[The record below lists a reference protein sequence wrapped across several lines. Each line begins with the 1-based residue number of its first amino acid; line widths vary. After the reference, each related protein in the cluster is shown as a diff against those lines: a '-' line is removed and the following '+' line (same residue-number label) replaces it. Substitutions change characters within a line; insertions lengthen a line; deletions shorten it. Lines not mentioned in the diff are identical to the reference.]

1 MKPSSS
7 SHAPSYACK
16 LWHDRQAIYVELASG
31 LITKFDKTEG
41 ALSKVLGLLVRES
54 RPTAKPSRAR
64 VPTTKD
70 GAFVEVKRV
79 KPEVTT
85 EAKDRAMNIL
95 KRKGLV

>member
-1 MKPSSS
+1 MKHESNS
-7 SHAPSYACK
+7 PSYACR
-16 LWHDRQAIYVELASG
+16 LWHDRGAIYVELASG
-31 LITKFDKTEG
+31 LIQKFDKTEG

-54 RPTAKPSRAR
+54 RPTAKPSRAKT
-64 VPTTKD
+64 P
-70 GAFVEVKRV
+70 VEVKRV

>member
-1 MKPSSS
+1 MTHD

-41 ALSKVLGLLVRES
+41 ALSKVLALLVRES
-54 RPTAKPSRAR
+54 RPTARPSKAKF
-64 VPTTKD
+64 PI
-70 GAFVEVKRV
+70 EPKRL

-85 EAKDRAMNIL
+85 EAKGKAMEIL
-95 KRKGLV
+95 KKRGLV